1 VTPFGLG
8 GLTLGVAGAV
18 KAIRPDVRLFTVEP
32 DTAAP
37 LAASLAAGR
46 PTAVDRQAS
55 FVDAIG
61 TPQVLDPMFDALKDV
76 LSGALTVSLAEAEA
90 AVADLFRIQK
100 MIVEGAAACGLAAG
114 RRLVR
119 EGGYRRVAVVMTGA
133 EEAIRGDILRRTS
146 GH

>member
-1 VTPFGLG
+1 MTPFGLG

-76 LSGALTVSLAEAEA
+76 LSGALAEAEA